1 MRKLKKNKG
10 ITLIAL
16 VITIIILIILAG
28 ISISIVF
35 GQDGLIQKAKGGAN
49 SYTEKASEEFVALKI
64 QEWKMENA
72 GTGISLFDY
81 FAKKALTGEVE
92 IDESVQQTDENN
104 IGIVKNGYISIIDK
118 NGNIIETQKIGPRPT
133 IDTSS
138 IKVTLQD
145 GTEIANN
152 SQEVGTPLKIAFS
165 TTMENGTITKV
176 EPLTAT
182 VTTEN
187 GVTKVEYVTN
197 GTDKQISFRIYGK
210 VAEQEYTLTKTIS
223 VADKY
228 ENVMQAESL
237 LKAISDNE
245 FGNNTYAKVQVNG
258 TNGAEVY
265 NLHVY
270 NVGTTT
276 LSTNTTYGNANDVGT
291 ESSFAKNMVVL
302 KVNGDLT
309 INQDVTVGP
318 FYNEYGGPKGFMIY
332 VTGTLTNNGTIDN
345 SHGAYAEGQD
355 VYLWKNSDASY
366 EFVSK
371 DGADG
376 GERTA
381 TSKARGKNGKDGKNR
396 YTGGGGSGGSEGGNF
411 GAIGQKGTSYSG
423 GTGGGAGSKAGSGY
437 AGATNGGAGGN
448 GNGWGGGGAGN
459 PGGQKGSAKGTQ
471 PGSNGT
477 GGLLIIFANLL
488 ANNGNILSYG
498 SSGGAGSDSGAACGG
513 GSGGGSINIFT
524 TGSQQNQNYGTVSA
538 DGGSGLT
545 YNYGGGTGG
554 TGSIA
559 EGQIINGQY
568 VDNYHNWSD

>member
-1 MRKLKKNKG
+1 MQKLKKNKG

-49 SYTEKASEEFVALKI
+49 TYTEKASEEYVALKI

-104 IGIVKNGYISIIDK
+104 IGIVKDGYISIIDK

-152 SQEVGTPLKIAFS
+152 SQEVGTPLKIAFNTS
-165 TTMENGTITKV
+165 MENGTITKV

-210 VAEQEYTLTKTIS
+210 VGEEEYILSKKIS
-223 VADKY
+223 VANKY
-228 ENVMQAESL
+228 ESVIEAESL

-245 FGNNTYAKVQVNG
+245 FENDSYAKIQVNG
-258 TNGAEVY
+258 ANGTELY
-265 NLHVY
+265 TLHVY
-270 NVGTTT
+270 NIGTTT
-276 LSTNTTYGNANDVGT
+276 LTENTTYGNENDVGT
-291 ESSFAKNMVVL
+291 SSSYAKNMVVL

-309 INQDVTVGP
+309 INQDVVLAPSYTQ
-318 FYNEYGGPKGFMIY
+318 YGGPKGFMIY

-345 SHGAYAEGQD
+345 SHGAYAVGQD
-355 VYLWKNSDASY
+355 VYLWKNENGDFETVPAVANTTY
-366 EFVSK
+366 NRTT
-371 DGADG
+371 GDG
-376 GERTA
+376 GDGSCWEYGYG
-381 TSKARGKNGKDGKNR
+381 GK
-396 YTGGGGSGGSEGGNF
+396 GG
-411 GAIGQKGTSYSG
+411 KGTSYSG
-423 GTGGGAGSKAGSGY
+423 GTGGAGIRGAGNSWDAWPSGY
-437 AGATNGGAGGN
+437 SGSNEGGMGGQYRQ
-448 GNGWGGGGAGN
+448 GQQDYGGTGN
-459 PGGQKGSAKGTQ
+459 PGGTEYGNNNAPDYRQGN
-471 PGSNGT
+471 NGT
-477 GGLLIIFANLL
+477 GGLLIVYAQTLSGT
-488 ANNGNILSYG
+488 GNFSAHGTNAKGADYYG
-498 SSGGAGSDSGAACGG
+498 KAGA
-513 GSGGGSINIFT
+513 SGGGSINIFYNT
-524 TGSQQNQNYGTVSA
+524 TTLTGVNCNSNGGTAVKGSYPGGDGKNGTISVGTVA
-538 DGGSGLT
+538 TG
-545 YNYGGGTGG
+545 NYV
-554 TGSIA
+554 
-559 EGQIINGQY
+559 ELE
-568 VDNYHNWSD
+568 